1 MIRLFLGGIRM
12 PRKFQRV
19 IVYIMIGTLVLGGI
33 LGGAAGLGMF

>member
-1 MIRLFLGGIRM
+1 M

-19 IVYIMIGTLVLGGI
+19 IVYIMIATLVLGGV